1 MDMPEYHMTT
11 QQVEAYQ
18 AWLRPEERA
27 KGTRE
32 KYLLEQGYAPV
43 TVNSMLASLHSFF
56 RFAGWTGCQ
65 VKYVNIQHR
74 DTRIY
79 LVTSGSEHAKVLNQL
94 GFVQ

>member
-32 KYLLEQGYAPV
+32 
-43 TVNSMLASLHSFF
+43 
-56 RFAGWTGCQ
+56 
-65 VKYVNIQHR
+65 
-74 DTRIY
+74 
-79 LVTSGSEHAKVLNQL
+79 
-94 GFVQ
+94 